1 MQTEPT
7 ARVSIF
13 ASYAPQDRALQQE
26 LKEHLRPLQP
36 EGLIELW
43 PDRDMSLGTGW
54 QQQSSEYLQT
64 AQIILL
70 LVSID
75 YLNSDYCA
83 GVEMKQALERHERG
97 EVRLLPILLRP
108 CLWNTSPLSKLQV
121 LPSNGQ
127 PVTAWANRETA
138 WLDVV
143 QTLSHVVDHL
153 LQQPKHA

>member
-7 ARVSIF
+7 ARITIF
-13 ASYAPQDRALQQE
+13 ASYAPQDTPLQRE
-26 LKEHLRPLQP
+26 LKEHLRPLQG
-36 EGLIELW
+36 EGLVELW
-43 PDRDMSLGTGW
+43 PDRDMSAGTGW
-54 QQQSSEYLQT
+54 EQQSSELLHA

-75 YLNSDYCA
+75 YLNSDYCS

-97 EVRLLPILLRP
+97 EVRLIPILLRP
-108 CLWNTSPLSKLQV
+108 CFWKSSPLSKLQV

-127 PVTAWANRETA
+127 PVTAWANLEAA

-143 QTLSHVVDHL
+143 QMLSQVVDHL
-153 LQQPKHA
+153 LHQPKRA

>member
-7 ARVSIF
+7 TRITIF
-13 ASYAPQDRALQQE
+13 ASYAPQDIPLQRE
-26 LKEHLRPLQP
+26 LKEHLQPLQR

-43 PDRDMSLGTGW
+43 PDRDMSPGTGW
-54 QQQSSEYLQT
+54 EQQSGELFQA

-75 YLNSDYCA
+75 YLNSDYCS
-83 GVEMKQALERHERG
+83 GVEMKQALARFERG
-97 EVRLLPILLRP
+97 EVQLIPLLLRP
-108 CLWNTSPLSKLQV
+108 CFLKRSPLSKLQV

-127 PVTAWANRETA
+127 PVTTWANREAA

-143 QTLSHVVDHL
+143 QSLSQVVDHL
-153 LQQPKHA
+153 LQQPKGA